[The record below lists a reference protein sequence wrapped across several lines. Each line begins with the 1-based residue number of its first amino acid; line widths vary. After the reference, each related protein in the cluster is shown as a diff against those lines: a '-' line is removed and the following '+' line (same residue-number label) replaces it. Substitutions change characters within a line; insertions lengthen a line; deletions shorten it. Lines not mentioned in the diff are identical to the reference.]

1 MTDFQQRLVALLS
14 PYLDADLQS
23 LLDESVT
30 ESRDR
35 AGHMD
40 SGLTDSALAGQI
52 VAALHQGNLLTTA
65 TFPKLA
71 RAGQETLDFFF
82 RLFGFAHGHFTS
94 GGSEAN
100 LEALWYARRAHPARR
115 LVYGSRAC
123 HYSIRKAC
131 EILGLEFQII
141 DSSAEVMDV
150 AKLAQACETTPPLAV
165 VLNAGTTSAGM
176 LDPLSSAITVSH
188 QHGAYCHIDAAWG
201 GFLAFDGRLPAAV
214 SQADSL
220 CFDPHKSL
228 SQPKPCSMLLYQQP
242 PVKAGAA
249 ESPYLES
256 PPPLRVSGSSGG
268 ERFLGLWLSLHQD
281 NGEQLRQ
288 RVRQQTA
295 QATHFSQW
303 LQQRQLPCLAG
314 AANIVCFQ
322 LPPRAHHRLA
332 ESARFSSTEI
342 DGDHW
347 FRAVF
352 SRPGINAEALIRAV
366 AAVL

>member
-1 MTDFQQRLVALLS
+1 MTDFQQRLIALLS

-35 AGHMD
+35 ADHMD

-52 VAALHQGNLLTTA
+52 VAALNQGNLLTAA
-65 TFPKLA
+65 TFPMLA
-71 RAGQETLDFFF
+71 QAGQETLDFFF
-82 RLFGFAHGHFTS
+82 RLFGFGHGHFTS

-100 LEALWYARRAHPARR
+100 LEALWYARLANPTRR
-115 LVYGSRAC
+115 FVYGSRAC
-123 HYSIRKAC
+123 HYSIHKAC
-131 EILGLEFQII
+131 EILGLKFQII
-141 DSSAEVMDV
+141 DSSAESMDV
-150 AKLAQACETTPPLAV
+150 AKLTQACETTPPLAI

-176 LDPLSSAITVSH
+176 LDPLASAITVSH
-188 QHGAYCHIDAAWG
+188 HHGAYCHIDAAWG
-201 GFLAFDGRLPAAV
+201 GFLAFDGRLPDAV
-214 SQADSL
+214 GQADSL

-242 PVKAGAA
+242 PVKSGAA
-249 ESPYLES
+249 ESPYLDTS
-256 PPPLRVSGSSGG
+256 PPLRVSGSSGG
-268 ERFLGLWLSLHQD
+268 ERFLGLWLDLHQD

-288 RVRQQTA
+288 RVRQQIA
-295 QATHFSQW
+295 QAAHFSQW
-303 LQQRQLPCLAG
+303 LQQQQLSCLAG
-314 AANIVCFQ
+314 AAAIVCFQ
-322 LPPRAHHRLA
+322 LPPHAHQKIA
-332 ESARFSSTEI
+332 ESNRFSSTEV

-352 SRPGINAEALIRAV
+352 SRPDINAEALIKAV